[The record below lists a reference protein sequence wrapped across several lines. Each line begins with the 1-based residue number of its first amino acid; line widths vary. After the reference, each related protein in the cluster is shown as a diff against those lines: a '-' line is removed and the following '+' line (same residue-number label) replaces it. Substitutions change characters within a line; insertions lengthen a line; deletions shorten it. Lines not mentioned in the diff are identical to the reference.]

1 MRPVILASLATL
13 LLVPATAAAQDPT
26 VPPTPAPAPTP
37 TPTPTPT
44 PVPTPAPT
52 PTPTPTPTPAPVNAK
67 LTLKVADDEVLGGA
81 RIRVEGKLTP
91 ATRGEKVTVT
101 FKRHGRTMRKVTTGA
116 GDGDFVVGLKATGD
130 GRITVSATHAAS
142 ATLKAATAKP
152 RHVTVIKPYAR
163 AGERSASVKWLQRK
177 LAAKHYS
184 VSRDGVF
191 DDATARA
198 VMAFRKVTEMART
211 YEANEDVFRRLD
223 KGMGDFKVRYP
234 EHGRHVEG
242 DITHQVIALI
252 NPGGKVYRIYPTSSG
267 AAATPTVTGHF
278 KVYLKTPGTNAKG
291 MVDSSYFI
299 RGYAVHGYPDVPP
312 YNASHGCFRIPIP
325 NAAFVYNWMTV
336 GTPVDAYYR

>member
-1 MRPVILASLATL
+1 MRPVFLASIATL
-13 LLVPATAAAQDPT
+13 LLIPATAAAQDPT
-26 VPPTPAPAPTP
+26 VPPTPAPTPTPVPTP
-37 TPTPTPT
+37 TPTPTPPPT
-44 PVPTPAPT
+44 PMPAPT
-52 PTPTPTPTPAPVNAK
+52 PTPPPTPTKAK
-67 LTLKVADDEVLGGA
+67 LSLKVADDEVLAGA

-91 ATRGEKVTVT
+91 ATRGAKVTVT
-101 FKRHGRTMRKVTTGA
+101 FKRGGHTLRKVTTGA
-116 GDGDFVVGLKATGD
+116 GDGDFVVGLKAKGD
-130 GRITVSATHAAS
+130 GKVTVRAQSEALETLTAAS
-142 ATLKAATAKP
+142 ARAPKI
-152 RHVTVIKPYAR
+152 TVIKPFAR
-163 AGERSASVKWLQRK
+163 MGERSASVRWLQKK

-184 VSRDGVF
+184 VSRGGVF

-198 VMAFRKVTEMART
+198 VMAFRKLTDMART

-267 AAATPTVTGHF
+267 TSATPTVTGHF

-299 RGYAVHGYPDVPP
+299 RGYAVHGYVDVPA

-325 NAAFVYNWMTV
+325 NAAFVYNWMTL